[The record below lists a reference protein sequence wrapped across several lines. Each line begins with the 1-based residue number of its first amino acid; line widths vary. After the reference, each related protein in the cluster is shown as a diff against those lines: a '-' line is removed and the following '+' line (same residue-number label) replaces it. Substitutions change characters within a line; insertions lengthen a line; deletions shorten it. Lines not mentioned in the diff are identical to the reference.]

1 MSKRGLTTAA
11 LLIGLVVV
19 SAIKGNYYQD
29 TLFPV
34 GLSGIMHTG
43 RLPYDPVDNCPYSNV
58 GPEGNPYWTW
68 QRELQLISALG
79 VNCLGSEDAEP
90 GYLIDLKPENP
101 SENNYLHQVCMPAA
115 ANGKPVYIIVS
126 GLFTTSYCHG
136 QQRYYD
142 QAETIPGMPWD
153 AYSIVPGS
161 PHQPYRSIDGPATKR
176 SSSLFRSWN
185 YDLECGGTR
194 GFACDEFAAGKNDN
208 PTSGAA
214 YYGDVTWQSMMDEAI
229 DDMEQHF
236 TNNPDHAA
244 YVWGWNLMTE
254 GPASHIDININKHIL
269 TK

>member
-1 MSKRGLTTAA
+1 MIRHIDDWKGMLFGISILCLVTALDA
-11 LLIGLVVV
+11 
-19 SAIKGNYYQD
+19 SYYQD
-29 TLFPV
+29 TLFPI
-34 GLSGIMHTG
+34 GISGTMQTG
-43 RLPYDPVDNCPYSNV
+43 PSWNCPYYD
-58 GPEGNPYWTW
+58 EGWRWSTGEK
-68 QRELQLISALG
+68 REDQLIFNLG
-79 VNCLGSEDAEP
+79 INCIGSEDCFP
-90 GYLIDLKPENP
+90 NYLIDLKPDDP

-115 ANGKPVYIIVS
+115 ANNKPVYIIVS